1 MAKYTEKQIAEL
13 FIQSLEDAKETAKK
27 NEELSQKIKQ
37 NLNNFNQDFFTKLNK
52 VNLKLDDSQA
62 KETIKLFNK
71 VSKNVQKGVNL
82 TYFSYSLLLIS
93 VIVLGI
99 SFYIFYLNIKSKE
112 EIREEYKIE
121 LTKKGQYN
129 TKENALYLEKFRY
142 WIKKNPKDSQA
153 LNNSIEKYW
162 EKR

>member
-13 FIQSLEDAKETAKK
+13 FIQSLEEAKETAKK
-27 NEELSQKIKQ
+27 NEELSLEIKQ
-37 NLNNFNQDFFTKLNK
+37 NLNNFSQDFFIKLNK

-62 KETIKLFNK
+62 RETIRNFNK
-71 VSKNVQKGVNL
+71 ISKNNQKGVDL

-93 VIVLGI
+93 IIVLGI

-112 EIREEYKIE
+112 EIREEYKQELIE
-121 LTKKGQYN
+121 KGQYN
-129 TKENALYLEKFRY
+129 NQKNAEFLKKFRH
-142 WIKKNPKDSQA
+142 WINKNPNDSKD
-153 LNNSIEKYW
+153 LFNSIEKYW